1 MSETQTRAI
10 VFRCQF
16 KGDRRRARSKGLP
29 GIAETIRRLTHEYL
43 ANFEP
48 VRCPRKSDL
57 SPGAQIDLGFHK
69 KPVFQIFFRGQSL
82 EDALW
87 TSFDKQFFLKCS
99 THHM

>member
-29 GIAETIRRLTHEYL
+29 GIAETIRRLAHEDL
-43 ANFEP
+43 ANLEH
-48 VRCPRKSDL
+48 VRCPRKSDRT
-57 SPGAQIDLGFHK
+57 SRAQIDLSFHK
-69 KPVFQIFFRGQSL
+69 KPAFQIFLRGQGL

-87 TSFDKQFFLKCS
+87 AGFDKQFFLKCS
-99 THHM
+99 TNHM